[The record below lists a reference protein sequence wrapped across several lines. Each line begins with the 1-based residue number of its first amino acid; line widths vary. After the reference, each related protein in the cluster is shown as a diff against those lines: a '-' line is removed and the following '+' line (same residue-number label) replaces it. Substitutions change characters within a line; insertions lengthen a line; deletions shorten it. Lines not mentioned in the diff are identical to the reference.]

1 MLRYTRHMV
10 QKIGIF
16 GGTFDPPHIAHL
28 VLASEACAQLSLD
41 RVLWVLTP
49 MPPHKRSQS
58 ITETSHRIE
67 MVRKTIK
74 TDPHFEL
81 STVELDRPGP
91 QYAVDTVREIQRANP
106 GAEMTYLFGEDS
118 LRDILTWHDPG
129 TFISYCHYLGVM
141 RRPWVQFDLDDLEKH
156 LPGLK
161 KKTRWLECPLLEIA
175 SHDIRE
181 RIRDGRPF
189 RYFLSEKVFEYIVE
203 NNLYG
208 YKNYMN
214 AYSPD

>member
-1 MLRYTRHMV
+1 MV

-28 VLASEACAQLSLD
+28 VLASEACTQLSLD
-41 RVLWVLTP
+41 RLLWVLTP
-49 MPPHKRSQS
+49 MPPHKGGQS
-58 ITETSHRIE
+58 ITETSQRLE
-67 MVRKTIK
+67 MVRRAIK
-74 TDPHFEL
+74 ADSHFEL

-106 GAEMTYLFGEDS
+106 GAELTYLFGEDS

-141 RRPWVQFDLDDLEKH
+141 RRPGVQVDLNELEKH
-156 LPGLK
+156 LRGLTGK
-161 KKTRWLECPLLEIA
+161 IRWLECPLLEIA
-175 SHDIRE
+175 SRAIRE

-189 RYFLSEKVFEYIVE
+189 RYFLPENVYKYIVDQK
-203 NNLYG
+203 LYG
-208 YKNYMN
+208 YINK
-214 AYSPD
+214 